1 MLSCSSDNS
10 LVCFTSFLPLH
21 PSLCGRIVR
30 VNPGWTPLLPLWLD
44 LHSFLLRLP
53 SCLFCFRLS
62 VRIFNH
68 VLTSG
73 WRPVRVSVC
82 HCVCVCVPLSYLCGW
97 FIHLSLLTNHNLDF
111 MPLLLP
117 LTHVK
122 VFCCLISLFCTPT
135 VIIFLL
141 PVLPYYCTSTCN

>member
-30 VNPGWTPLLPLWLD
+30 VPLWLD
-44 LHSFLLRLP
+44 LHSFFTVSFCVCHHVYFASDFQFASSIMFSLP
-53 SCLFCFRLS
+53 DDNLYGCLS
-62 VRIFNH
+62 V
-68 VLTSG
+68 T
-73 WRPVRVSVC
+73 
-82 HCVCVCVPLSYLCGW
+82 VCVCVPLSYLCGW